1 MEASDAISVSGHGS
15 VSGSTRHL
23 ARFSRRLCSGNPTR
37 LNRVL
42 PQPYY
47 ARLAK
52 RPEVGIVGDEALRR
66 IIPDVAILRP
76 RDPPV
81 AAAGKGGLAVM
92 EEPRIASSPSIWMR
106 IPDEQLRHHFVE
118 IRDAVRGHS
127 LVTLIEIASPTNK
140 RHGPDRQSYEAKRQE
155 VVDSDTSLIEID
167 LLRGGQPLVGGP
179 LVIEAA
185 GCLEPQP
192 DYLVVVNR
200 AWQRGAEL
208 QYQLFPI
215 RLEESLPCIL
225 VPFAQGRGGT
235 AAGPAVRF
243 PAGV

>member
-1 MEASDAISVSGHGS
+1 
-15 VSGSTRHL
+15 
-23 ARFSRRLCSGNPTR
+23 
-37 LNRVL
+37 
-42 PQPYY
+42 
-47 ARLAK
+47 
-52 RPEVGIVGDEALRR
+52 
-66 IIPDVAILRP
+66 
-76 RDPPV
+76 
-81 AAAGKGGLAVM
+81 M

-140 RHGPDRQSYEAKRQE
+140 RRGPDRQSYEAKRQE

-200 AWQRGAEL
+200 AWHAEPNCNTSCSRFASRSRCHA
-208 QYQLFPI
+208 YWCRCARARRNRRSTCSTFSGRRMTVDPTPAAKWITTARPI
-215 RLEESLPCIL
+215 RPSARTWPSGWL
-225 VPFAQGRGGT
+225 FA
-235 AAGPAVRF
+235 
-243 PAGV
+243 